1 MPLSAS
7 DSASLP
13 NEKTS
18 ALLKRVLH
26 ELTDEPIRIGSLLY
40 KLRKRSFGGVFLL
53 LATLSLLPGVSI
65 IAGFMMIVPA
75 LQMIMGYRAPLLPRF
90 LRERRISI
98 AQIRKLGNKAIPWV
112 EKIEHYIKPR
122 WLPLTSPAILIL
134 IGTTIMMLGI
144 VITIPLPLSNFAP
157 AITVTCLAF
166 GLLERDGLL
175 IFIGLIFSVIAL
187 IIGVLITYVAVES
200 VSHFLLNST

>member
-1 MPLSAS
+1 MT
-7 DSASLP
+7 DSQPNLITPA

-18 ALLKRVLH
+18 VLLKRVLD
-26 ELTDEPIRIGSLLY
+26 ELTEESIRVGSLLY
-40 KLRKRSFGGVFLL
+40 KLRKRSFGGVFLV

-65 IAGFMMIVPA
+65 IAGLMMIMPA

-90 LRERRISI
+90 LRECRISVN
-98 AQIRKLGNKAIPWV
+98 QIQTLGYKAVPWV

-122 WLPLTSPAILIL
+122 WLALTSPVALIL
-134 IGTTIMMLGI
+134 VAMTIMMLAV

-157 AITVTCLAF
+157 AITVICLAF

-175 IFIGLIFSVIAL
+175 IFVGLIFGVIAL
-187 IIGVLITYVAVES
+187 TIGILITYVAIES
-200 VSHFLLNST
+200 ISHFLLNSK